1 MIDKNFI
8 EKVKS
13 ALNIVNVIET
23 FTRLHKTGANYK
35 VVCPFHDDH
44 SPSMVV
50 SPSRQTLS
58 LLRVRASGD
67 VISFVQH
74 HLT

>member
-23 FTRLHKTGANYK
+23 FTHLHMEK
-35 VVCPFHDDH
+35 PH
-44 SPSMVV
+44 
-50 SPSRQTLS
+50 
-58 LLRVRASGD
+58 
-67 VISFVQH
+67 
-74 HLT
+74 